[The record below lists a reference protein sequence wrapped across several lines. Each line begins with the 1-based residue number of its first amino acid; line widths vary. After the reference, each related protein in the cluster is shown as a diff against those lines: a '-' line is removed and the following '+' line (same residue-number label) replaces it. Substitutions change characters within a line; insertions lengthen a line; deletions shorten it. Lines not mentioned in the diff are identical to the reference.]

1 MATRKAGRKGS
12 RKAGRKT
19 LRKTMMGNKKAMMG
33 GNKTMMGNK
42 KEMMGG
48 NKTMMG
54 NKKEMMGG
62 KRGGTPWTKFV
73 KKMHTELK
81 KKNPKA
87 SLGDAMKLASRRKG
101 EM

>member
-1 MATRKAGRKGS
+1 
-12 RKAGRKT
+12 
-19 LRKTMMGNKKAMMG
+19 
-33 GNKTMMGNK
+33 
-42 KEMMGG
+42 
-48 NKTMMG
+48 
-54 NKKEMMGG
+54 MMGG

-87 SLGDAMKLASRRKG
+87 SLGDAMKLASRRKS

>member
-19 LRKTMMGNKKAMMG
+19 LRKN
-33 GNKTMMGNK
+33 
-42 KEMMGG
+42 
-48 NKTMMG
+48 
-54 NKKEMMGG
+54 MMGG

-87 SLGDAMKLASRRKG
+87 SLGDAMKLASRRKS